1 MRIYLALILT
11 IVLLPLRGQDLP
23 DLSNYQHNWLIF
35 NPAFTGSR
43 DVLSVSLFS
52 QDKAILHPEILPAP
66 KYLQVSAH
74 TPFTKSPNNAVG
86 FSYFNEKRP
95 GYGIGGLNF
104 QEAVPLVRHN
114 MAAYYSHRIKL
125 NNGAQ
130 LSLGIS
136 AILAVEKADNSALDL
151 RHSNDPQ
158 FMTDLEPVVNANF
171 SAGVLYYTENTFAG
185 FSIPRLVAPI
195 TVLDNNNY
203 TIEEI
208 DTASIDNGMLD
219 IGPVISTYNLILSAG
234 RKFGTGE
241 ITYYPNFLINY
252 IPEAGILN
260 TNYMLSMNV
269 GIMNEKFWLGTIYKS
284 SQTIAF
290 NMNFEIFDGKGL
302 IGLSWDFP
310 LRRTIGYFDNAFEIV
325 FRYDN
330 LVKVVTKAP
339 YYF

>member
-1 MRIYLALILT
+1 MRICLAIILT
-11 IVLLPLRGQDLP
+11 IVLLPLQGQNLP

-35 NPAFTGSR
+35 NPAFAGSR
-43 DVLSVSLFS
+43 DVLSVNLFS
-52 QDKAILHPEILPAP
+52 QDKAVLHPEIPAP
-66 KYLQVSAH
+66 KYLQISAH

-114 MAAYYSHRIKL
+114 MAAYYSHRVKL

-130 LSLGIS
+130 LSMGVS
-136 AILAVEKADNSALDL
+136 AILALEKADNNALDL
-151 RHSNDPQ
+151 RQSNDPQ
-158 FMTDLEPVVNANF
+158 FMTDLEPTLNANF
-171 SAGVLYYTENTFAG
+171 SAGVLYYTEKTFVG

-195 TVLDNNNY
+195 TLVDNNNY
-203 TIEEI
+203 NTDGDDNDDGEIERLE
-208 DTASIDNGMLD
+208 L
-219 IGPVISTYNLILSAG
+219 GPVISGYNLLLSAG
-234 RKFGTGE
+234 RKFGQGA
-241 ITYYPNFLINY
+241 ITYYPNFLVNY

-260 TNYMLSMNV
+260 TNYMASMNI
-269 GIMNEKFWLGTIYKS
+269 GFMNEKFWVGTIYKS
-284 SQTIAF
+284 SQALAV
-290 NMNFEIFDGKGL
+290 NMNFEILEGKGL
-302 IGLSWDFP
+302 IGVSWDFP
-310 LRRTIGYFDNAFEIV
+310 LKSTVGYFDNAFEIV